1 MLQPFA
7 DAHRIYHVIEPA
19 LRAPSVYNTQPWSF
33 RITADDRIELRASP
47 GGGDG
52 DGPGAGRWDLLLH
65 SPAPGPWAR
74 EYAISC
80 GAALLNL
87 RLAVRVLGHDPV
99 VTLVPDP
106 SGDPGLL
113 ASVEI
118 VTGRTHQASCSGAG
132 ALRGDLAAA
141 HRPLALQRHSRSAP
155 GSWWRWSGPPPAN
168 TAGCACCTG
177 PSPARGSRW
186 PRTRTASSPPRGTPP
201 GMSPLAGDLA
211 GAQSFDALRGAV
223 PGGAGS
229 VDGGQRDRL
238 RHPGRRSRSPPGEGP
253 FPGPGLPARRARAW
267 RGRGW
272 RRRDHGAPAPAV
284 FRGRVLSGT
293 PSS

>member
-118 VTGRTHQASCSGAG
+118 VTGRTHQASALDQELYEAIWQRHTDRWPFSDTPVRAG
-132 ALRGDLAAA
+132 ILVEMERAAAREHGWLRLLHGPFARAWLTVAAHADSVLAAA
-141 HRPLALQRHSRSAP
+141 RDSRRGCRPRRGP
-155 GSWWRWSGPPPAN
+155 GRGPELRR
-168 TAGCACCTG
+168 AG
-177 PSPARGSRW
+177 
-186 PRTRTASSPPRGTPP
+186 
-201 GMSPLAGDLA
+201 
-211 GAQSFDALRGAV
+211 GAV
-223 PGGAGS
+223 PGGARS
-229 VDGGQRDRL
+229 VDGGQRERL

-253 FPGPGLPARRARAW
+253 FPGPGLPARRSPGLARP
-267 RGRGW
+267 RLRPV
-272 RRRDHGAPAPAV
+272 RSSPAPAV
-284 FRGRVLSGT
+284 FRGCVLSGT